1 MKFFLPLL
9 ISTLAFAAEP
19 TIIKLWPTGAPGQ
32 MIIKPTAEPSTPN
45 PSSLTNITEPTL
57 TVYRPENPN
66 GTAVVVAP
74 GGGFSHLA
82 ITHEGTQVCEWLNSV
97 GITAALLTYR
107 TPTNEEPTPY
117 EKPVQDAQRAI
128 GFIRHHAA
136 EWKIER
142 VGLMGFSAGG
152 SVTVHAGVDRTAST
166 YAQDPA
172 LDANPRPDFIVVI
185 YGGGLL
191 DKSDPTK
198 LRSDVIV
205 PADAPPA
212 FFLVAHDDKTN
223 PIAASLLYLEYK
235 KQNLPAE
242 LHIFT
247 KGGHGFGMRKSGNP
261 VNDWPQRCAEWM
273 KSMGYLP

>member
-1 MKFFLPLL
+1 
-9 ISTLAFAAEP
+9 
-19 TIIKLWPTGAPGQ
+19 
-32 MIIKPTAEPSTPN
+32 MIIKPSPEPATAN
-45 PSSLTNITEPTL
+45 PSSLTNITDPTL
-57 TVYRPENPN
+57 TIYRPENPN
-66 GTAVVVAP
+66 GVAVVVAP

-82 ITHEGTQVCEWLNSV
+82 IAHEGTQVCEWLNSI
-97 GITAALLTYR
+97 GITAGLLTYR

-128 GFIRHHAA
+128 GIIRHHTT
-136 EWKIER
+136 EWKIEH
-142 VGLMGFSAGG
+142 VGLLGFSAGG
-152 SVTVHAGVDRTAST
+152 SLTVHAGLDRAAIT
-166 YAQDPA
+166 YHQDRA
-172 LDANPRPDFIVVI
+172 FDANPRPDFIVVI

-191 DKSDPTK
+191 DKDDPAK
-198 LRSDVIV
+198 LRSGVVV

-223 PIAASLLYLEYK
+223 PIAASLLYLEYR

-247 KGGHGFGMRKSGNP
+247 KGGHGFGMRKAGNP

-273 KSMGYLP
+273 KSMGFINN